1 MVYYTQSTYLTKY
14 VKAKVF
20 TKMKN
25 LQKNHTYLSLFPIF
39 KTKFEYDEGDLAYRV
54 FVHHKKGNVRA
65 GATGAVA
72 PIVGAK

>member
-1 MVYYTQSTYLTKY
+1 
-14 VKAKVF
+14 
-20 TKMKN
+20 MKN